1 MCSLTI
7 GRRDITSISLS
18 SHYIECSV
26 IIQTSMYKILITL
39 NKLYTL
45 KLKNAIVTDNV

>member
-1 MCSLTI
+1 MCSATI
-7 GRRDITSISLS
+7 GRRGITSISLS

-26 IIQTSMYKILITL
+26 IIQISMYIILTIL